1 MSSLSAAWPHRPL
14 KRGHLILEIVMDSN
28 SIKSIQPTCKGCD
41 GPLKP
46 ADHDGVCS
54 TTCAHLAGEKHM
66 SDEHF
71 DRMFSFVR
79 SGGFDE
85 SF

>member
-1 MSSLSAAWPHRPL
+1 
-14 KRGHLILEIVMDSN
+14 MDSDL
-28 SIKSIQPTCKGCD
+28 IKSNEPTCKGCD

-46 ADHDGVCS
+46 TDHDGVCS

-71 DRMFSFVR
+71 ERMFSFMR
-79 SGGFDE
+79 SGGFDADI
-85 SF
+85 

>member
-1 MSSLSAAWPHRPL
+1 MSNALT
-14 KRGHLILEIVMDSN
+14 
-28 SIKSIQPTCKGCD
+28 KSIEPTCKGCD

-46 ADHDGVCS
+46 TDYDGVCS

-71 DRMFSFVR
+71 ERMFSFMR
-79 SGGFDE
+79 SGGFDADI
-85 SF
+85 